1 MSWVA
6 DTYRALTGVP
16 IAGAVLERSH
26 GSYFGLIVFAGVSY
40 VAGTACFVGL
50 VVLIRQS
57 S

>member
-16 IAGAVLERSH
+16 IAGAILERSH

-40 VAGTACFVGL
+40 VGGTACFVGL
-50 VVLIRQS
+50 VVLIRQFS
-57 S
+57 